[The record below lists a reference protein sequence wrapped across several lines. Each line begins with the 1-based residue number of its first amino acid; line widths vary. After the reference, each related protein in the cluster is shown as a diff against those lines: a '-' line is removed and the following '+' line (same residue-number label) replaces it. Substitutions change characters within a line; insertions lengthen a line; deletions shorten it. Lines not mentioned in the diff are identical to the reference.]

1 MFDELIRRWWIVALR
16 GIVAVVFGVAAFLA
30 PRETMALL
38 VLLFGAFAFAD
49 GVFTVGAGLSVN
61 WLSLFLEGVVGMVVG
76 LVTWFVPSIREF
88 WFVELIAAWAF
99 VTGALELT
107 GALRLRR
114 LVKGAMAKGEWLL
127 GASGVVSLVLGG
139 LLTVQPNA
147 TGLAFVS
154 LLGGYAVI
162 SGVLLVALGLNI
174 RTWPH
179 KLAPPATA

>member
-99 VTGALELT
+99 LTGGLELV
-107 GALRLRR
+107 GAFRLRR

-127 GASGVVSLVLGG
+127 AASGVVSLVLGA

-147 TGLAFVS
+147 TGLAFVTV
-154 LLGGYAVI
+154 LGGYALI
-162 SGVLLVALGLNI
+162 SGVLLLALGLNI

-179 KLAPPATA
+179 ELAPPATA